1 MAICINDIPH
11 FIIQWGTQLKTFP
24 EYEIYF
30 ENSFIG
36 NYLSYFLQN
45 QFIPVH
51 SHIEFCGFVCCNYI
65 SMVQVY
71 EFNVNV

>member
-36 NYLSYFLQN
+36 NYLSYFLQKN
-45 QFIPVH
+45 TIFH
-51 SHIEFCGFVCCNYI
+51 FF
-65 SMVQVY
+65 
-71 EFNVNV
+71 

>member
-36 NYLSYFLQN
+36 NYLSYFYKKYYFSFFFN
-45 QFIPVH
+45 
-51 SHIEFCGFVCCNYI
+51 HIIFQKNH
-65 SMVQVY
+65 
-71 EFNVNV
+71 